1 MDSLKHDNQ
10 AISEAFDSTS
20 RNFDD
25 LLTINNPYFEGM
37 VNQIYSPELQIPK
50 PSYGYTS
57 FYFIYLF
64 HLKLM
69 IRAMT

>member
-37 VNQIYSPELQIPK
+37 VNQIYPPELQIPK
-50 PSYGYTS
+50 PNYTS
-57 FYFIYLF
+57 FYFIDLF